1 MAFKRVLFARY
12 SPVRHAGFG
21 WDSIVVYL
29 HADGALTEGTATHPW
44 QRNHALIRHTLL
56 RAYDSQEDEDKR
68 IIDMVLEET
77 P

>member
-1 MAFKRVLFARY
+1 MAFKRVLFAMY

-29 HADGALTEGTATHPW
+29 HTDGILTEGTAKHSW
-44 QRNHALIRHTLL
+44 QRNHGLLKHALL

-68 IIDMVLEET
+68 MIDFILEEAL
-77 P
+77 